1 MEEEQE
7 CFRTESWEGTSVS
20 VEAQPLRDSTRPGH
34 SFLLGPKWLQVA
46 VAVPHNS
53 AQPCPGPWPAAS
65 VPVATGLGAGAV
77 CQPWSGLNVHLSS
90 LKRGQE

>member
-1 MEEEQE
+1 MLSDRKLGGDF
-7 CFRTESWEGTSVS
+7 CLCGSPALEGQHK
-20 VEAQPLRDSTRPGH
+20 AHGH